1 MAPRAKSKG
10 ELLAHLKR
18 RGIAENIAQATI
30 YRLQEAGLVD
40 DGAFAKAWVQ
50 SRLRTKRLSKAVIAG
65 ELRLKGIS
73 QEQIAEAIEE
83 IDSETEYSSAL
94 ELARRKMPSLGG
106 CDPQTQRRRIHGALA
121 RRGFGF
127 GVISQV
133 MQEVGLQ

>member
-1 MAPRAKSKG
+1 VRRAKSKG
-10 ELLAHLKR
+10 ELLSHLKR
-18 RGIAENIAQATI
+18 RGVTEDVANAVL

-40 DGAFAKAWVQ
+40 DAAFAQAWVE
-50 SRLRTKRLSKAVIAG
+50 SRLRSKRLSKAVIAG
-65 ELRLKGIS
+65 ELRAKGIS
-73 QEQIAEAIEE
+73 QEQIAEAIGE
-83 IDSETEYSSAL
+83 IDSDTEYSSAL

>member
-1 MAPRAKSKG
+1 MRRAKSKG
-10 ELLAHLKR
+10 ELLSHLKR
-18 RGIAENIAQATI
+18 RGVTEDVANAVL

-40 DGAFAKAWVQ
+40 DAAFAQAWVE
-50 SRLRTKRLSKAVIAG
+50 SRLRSKRLSKAVIAG
-65 ELRLKGIS
+65 ELRAKGIS
-73 QEQIAEAIEE
+73 QEQIAEAIGE
-83 IDSETEYSSAL
+83 IDSDTEYSSAL

>member
-1 MAPRAKSKG
+1 VRRAKSKG
-10 ELLAHLKR
+10 ELLSHLKR
-18 RGIAENIAQATI
+18 RGVTEDVANAVL

-40 DGAFAKAWVQ
+40 DAAFAQAWVE
-50 SRLRTKRLSKAVIAG
+50 SRLRSKRLSKAVIAG
-65 ELRLKGIS
+65 ELRAKGIS
-73 QEQIAEAIEE
+73 QEQIAEAIGQ
-83 IDSETEYSSAL
+83 IDGDTEYSSAL

-133 MQEVGLQ
+133 MQEIGLQ

>member
-1 MAPRAKSKG
+1 VRRAKSKG
-10 ELLAHLKR
+10 ELLSHLKR
-18 RGIAENIAQATI
+18 RGVTEDVANAVL

-40 DGAFAKAWVQ
+40 DAAFAQAWVE
-50 SRLRTKRLSKAVIAG
+50 SRLRSKRLSKAVIAG
-65 ELRLKGIS
+65 ELRAKGIS
-73 QEQIAEAIEE
+73 QEQIAEAIGE
-83 IDSETEYSSAL
+83 IDSDTEYSSAL

-133 MQEVGLQ
+133 MQEIGLQ

>member
-1 MAPRAKSKG
+1 MRRAKSKG
-10 ELLAHLKR
+10 ELLSHLKR
-18 RGIAENIAQATI
+18 RGVTEDVANAVL

-40 DGAFAKAWVQ
+40 DAAFAQAWVE
-50 SRLRTKRLSKAVIAG
+50 SRLRSKRLSKAVIAG
-65 ELRLKGIS
+65 ELRAKGIS
-73 QEQIAEAIEE
+73 QEQIAEAIGE
-83 IDSETEYSSAL
+83 IDSDTEYSSAL

-133 MQEVGLQ
+133 MQEIGLQ